1 MENQITIQE
10 SDLELVV
17 SEKTLGSLTTN
28 AIQIR
33 DMVKAALPMYD
44 ISNYSDDN
52 IDQAKRD
59 KATLNKAAKA
69 LNSKRLEIEREFMKP
84 FGEFKEVVNDT
95 VKLIGECSA
104 KIDTVVKQN
113 EQQYKYRKNA
123 SIRNYF
129 DENNVNLVEFGK
141 VFKPEWLNKSVSMKS
156 VCSDIDSIFA
166 QVENDISSLSSFGED
181 FDVLRTYYMDTLNI
195 ASTIQYAKRLREQR
209 ERARLAEEA
218 RIKAEQE
225 RRKVEEEQMKSTN
238 SANLSPETD
247 NNQQD
252 AGEPPYFEE
261 PVIVYPSESQQPELL
276 TRAFKVTT
284 TRENIIAL
292 GNFMNEHG
300 IDFDKIEVP

>member
-44 ISNYSDDN
+44 ISNYNDGN

-104 KIDTVVKQN
+104 KIDAVVKQN
-113 EQQYKYRKNA
+113 EQQYKDRKNA

-195 ASTIQYAKRLREQR
+195 ASTIQYANRLKEQR

-218 RIKAEQE
+218 RIKAEEE
-225 RRKVEEEQMKSTN
+225 RRKAEEEQMKSTN
-238 SANLSPETD
+238 SANLFPETD
-247 NNQQD
+247 NSQQVD
-252 AGEPPYFEE
+252 DEPPYFEQ
-261 PVIVYPSESQQPELL
+261 PVIVYSSEAQQPELL